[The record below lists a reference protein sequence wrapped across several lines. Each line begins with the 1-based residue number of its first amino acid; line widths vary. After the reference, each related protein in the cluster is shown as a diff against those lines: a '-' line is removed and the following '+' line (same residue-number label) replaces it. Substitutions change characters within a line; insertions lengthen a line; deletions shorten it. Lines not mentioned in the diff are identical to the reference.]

1 MTELEKLDAGLPYD
15 FWDKEV
21 NARKLRAIHLCVRL
35 NAMPQDDEAA
45 RIPVIRELFAA
56 AGDDPSV
63 GPNFSCDYG
72 LHITVGKNFL
82 ANYNV
87 TILDIAPVTIGDYV
101 MIGPNVLISTVGHPL
116 SPKGRREHIGI
127 CKPVIIGN
135 DVWIGGNAVILPGVT
150 IGSNVVVGAG
160 AVVTKDVPD
169 NCVVAGVPARVI
181 KPLENDVGEP

>member
-21 NARKLRAIHLCVRL
+21 NARKLRAIHLCARL
-35 NAMPQDDEAA
+35 NAMPQDDEPD
-45 RIPVIRELFAA
+45 REPLIRELFAG

-101 MIGPNVLISTVGHPL
+101 MIGPNVLISTVGHRQQRRSRGRGGRHKRRPGQL
-116 SPKGRREHIGI
+116 RRGRRPGPGDQTAGKRRRGALIHRTPRADIDFLCLFESSVICFLNEH
-127 CKPVIIGN
+127 P
-135 DVWIGGNAVILPGVT
+135 
-150 IGSNVVVGAG
+150 
-160 AVVTKDVPD
+160 
-169 NCVVAGVPARVI
+169 
-181 KPLENDVGEP
+181 

>member
-21 NARKLRAIHLCVRL
+21 NARKLRAIHLCARL
-35 NAMPQDDEAA
+35 NAMPQDDEPA
-45 RIPVIRELFAA
+45 REPLIRELFAG

-82 ANYNV
+82 TNYNV
-87 TILDIAPVTIGDYV
+87 TILDIAP
-101 MIGPNVLISTVGHPL
+101 
-116 SPKGRREHIGI
+116 
-127 CKPVIIGN
+127 
-135 DVWIGGNAVILPGVT
+135 VT

>member
-21 NARKLRAIHLCVRL
+21 NARNLGAIHHCSRL
-35 NAMPQDDEAA
+35 TAMPQDGE
-45 RIPVIRELFAA
+45 PGWEPLTRELFAG

-82 ANYNV
+82 TNYNV
-87 TILDIAPVTIGDYV
+87 TILDIAP
-101 MIGPNVLISTVGHPL
+101 
-116 SPKGRREHIGI
+116 
-127 CKPVIIGN
+127 
-135 DVWIGGNAVILPGVT
+135 VT

-160 AVVTKDVPD
+160 AVVTKDVPG
-169 NCVVAGVPARVI
+169 NCVVAGGPARVI